1 MRVMIDTG
9 KVAGTLGLA
18 GGVLVLCVAL
28 ARAVLVDPVPLPEA
42 GPAVGL
48 EEQDT
53 SQVLAAEPSLPPT
66 LSRQAITRAAGAAPF
81 DPERQPPTQR
91 YRLPGELMVEASE
104 SSDPDE
110 GPPVP
115 QLRLLGT
122 IAGPGGGIAVI
133 QEGGERPRVLA
144 IGQTIAGYQVAAVQ
158 EEAVTMSS
166 GGWEIS
172 LKLEEGNMAV
182 AVNQNRSN
190 RRDMS
195 RQELETFVRA
205 MQQRFGGAGYQIQT
219 EGGRVYLVRPDGTRM
234 EIQLPGAAGRGG
246 RGNTRIPPQDQPEWR
261 EDVGTSEGGY

>member
-18 GGVLVLCVAL
+18 GGVLVLGVAL
-28 ARAVLVDPVPLPEA
+28 ARAVLVDPVPPPEA
-42 GPAVGL
+42 GPAVDL
-48 EEQDT
+48 EEQGAQEVMA
-53 SQVLAAEPSLPPT
+53 SEPSPPPA
-66 LSRQAITRAAGAAPF
+66 LSRQAISRAAGAAPF
-81 DPERQPPTQR
+81 DPERQPPAQR
-91 YRLPGELMVEASE
+91 YRLPGEPMVEASE

-144 IGQTIAGYQVAAVQ
+144 IGQMIAGYQVAAVQ
-158 EEAVTMSS
+158 EEVVTMSS

-172 LKLEEGNMAV
+172 LTLEEGGTAV

-190 RRDMS
+190 RREMS
-195 RQELETFVRA
+195 RQDLETFVQA
-205 MQQRFGGAGYQIQT
+205 MQQRFAGAGFQIQT
-219 EGGRVYLVRPDGTRM
+219 EGNRVYLVRPDGTRQ
-234 EIQLPGAAGRGG
+234 EIQLPGATGRGG
-246 RGNTRIPPQDQPEWR
+246 RGNTRIPPQDQPEQI
-261 EDVGTSEGGY
+261 EDVGLSEGGY